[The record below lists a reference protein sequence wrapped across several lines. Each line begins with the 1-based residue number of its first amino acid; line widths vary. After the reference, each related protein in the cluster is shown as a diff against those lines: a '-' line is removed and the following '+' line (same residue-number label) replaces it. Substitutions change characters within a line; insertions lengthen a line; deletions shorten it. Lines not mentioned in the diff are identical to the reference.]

1 MAITLTLTP
10 YLNLR
15 AFRLGE
21 SIVFSNLSSL
31 KCYFTQTGDNVTVEV
46 SLCSYFNYEFL
57 PNSQDLAVIDFPNT
71 YIKFNEDVCY
81 DAMLIHNISCAHIET
96 EQFLPDEAYIV
107 IDISNFIP
115 KRNDATL
122 PAQSQATLEEIEFIK
137 RVIGEKRS
145 DIEYQIIDL
154 NLILSGLENYIQD
167 NLIIPITN

>member
-1 MAITLTLTP
+1 MAITLTP
-10 YLNLR
+10 YFNLR
-15 AFRLGE
+15 AFRLGGN
-21 SIVFSNLSSL
+21 IVFSNLSNL
-31 KCYFTQTGDNVTVEV
+31 KCYFTQNGNDIDVEV
-46 SLCSYFNYEFL
+46 SLCANFNGEVL
-57 PNSQDLAVIDFPNT
+57 PNCQDLAVINLT
-71 YIKFNEDVCY
+71 NAYIKFNTDVCY
-81 DAMLIHNISCAHIET
+81 APMLIHNISCANIET
-96 EQFLPDEAYIV
+96 EQFPPDETYIV

-154 NLILSGLENYIQD
+154 NLILSGLENYIKD